1 MSQDLQVVVGPGPR
15 IAGEETQSVQGAVQL
30 AVDLDHSVTS
40 HTKSLFSPL
49 SFPFGKHFCL
59 YHSRQTVV
67 KLMTSLTR

>member
-40 HTKSLFSPL
+40 HTKSLFSPFL
-49 SFPFGKHFCL
+49 SLLVNIFVYTTL
-59 YHSRQTVV
+59 N
-67 KLMTSLTR
+67 KLLLS